1 MDMKSGLGSWIGG
14 GARYVATDITCI
26 IDEDGREPSAK
37 RGTTCTCVVHNAD
50 RQCNSPQGKVV
61 LACI

>member
-50 RQCNSPQGKVV
+50 RQ
-61 LACI
+61 